1 MYWREVGTLCAEI
14 ERLDALRRPYKDYKK
29 RTVFC
34 NVKGVKRNEFYQAQ
48 AQGMKP
54 ELCVEVSDADY
65 EGEGHFEYC
74 GKMYR
79 VVRTYPVK
87 GEKVELI
94 CTSLVVSD
102 G

>member
-48 AQGMKP
+48 AQVSEP
-54 ELCVEVSDADY
+54 QLCV
-65 EGEGHFEYC
+65 
-74 GKMYR
+74 
-79 VVRTYPVK
+79 
-87 GEKVELI
+87 
-94 CTSLVVSD
+94 
-102 G
+102 